1 MKKIKQNRKASA
13 RKPYARPLA
22 AVFPLEGGCM
32 MAGSGDQ
39 SLSKLVDVP
48 ALKGA
53 NPEDARIGRDHG
65 REDANPFR
73 DGGTTWPSCG
83 SQDVAD
89 SWSAY

>member
-1 MKKIKQNRKASA
+1 MKKIKQNRRASA

-53 NPEDARIGRDHG
+53 NPEDARSRRDDS

-73 DGGTTWPSCG
+73 NGGTTWPSCG
-83 SQDVAD
+83 AQDVAD